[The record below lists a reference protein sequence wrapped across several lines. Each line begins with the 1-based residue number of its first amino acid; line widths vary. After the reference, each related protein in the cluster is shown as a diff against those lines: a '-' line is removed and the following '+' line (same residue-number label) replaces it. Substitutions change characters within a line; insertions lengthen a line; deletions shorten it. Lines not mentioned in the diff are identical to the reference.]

1 MSVLASFARKR
12 RLAAAASIALG
23 AVVFLGANTAANV
36 WFRSARLDLT
46 ENGLYTLS
54 DGTRN
59 ILKNLSEPI
68 TLRFYFSQDVA
79 ANFPTVRAYAERV
92 RDLLA
97 EYKSLAGGTLIVEE
111 IDPAPSSEAE
121 DHAVALGL
129 QGAPT
134 QGGEAI
140 YMGLSGTNM
149 ADGQE
154 TVPFFQMEREAYL
167 EYDLTSLISRLAEA
181 KKPTL
186 GLVTNLPLDTGP
198 GGLLASMQGTSQPF
212 VIYSQL
218 MQIFQL
224 QPLEQDFAVVPS
236 EIDTLMIAHPKA
248 LSQQTLYAI
257 DQFVMRGGRVIAFVD
272 PISEISQLQ
281 SQESGQPVQGATF
294 KSDLWLLKSWG
305 VAYNP
310 DEVVLD
316 RTRAQK
322 VQYGGNA
329 ARPIVA
335 YPVWLGL
342 TGDNDPKVSD
352 FDKADLVTGS
362 LGKVNLASVGHFTQ
376 ADGATTAF
384 TPLIRSSDDAMLYSA
399 EMLNVQSDPDELI
412 RQFLPTGERYTIA
425 ARLSGPLKSAF
436 PEAPP
441 PVETEGQI
449 PPPLPAYIGE
459 TKDANI
465 IVVAD
470 SDIFDDRFWV
480 QPQQQGDQTM
490 AVPIA
495 DNLAFVAG
503 AAENM
508 LGSNDLISLRTRA
521 TSDRPFT
528 VVEDMRKAADTRFL
542 REEQDL
548 NARIAET
555 QEKLAALS
563 KPAANGDATALTAE
577 QQAEIEKFR
586 AELTETRARLRE
598 VQRGLRSGIESLGA
612 RLALF
617 NIAAVPLLLIAVAI
631 VIAVSRRN
639 RMARAQ
645 SLPA

>member
-1 MSVLASFARKR
+1 MNA
-12 RLAAAASIALG
+12 LAAFVRQRRTAALAAIVLG
-23 AVVFLGANTAANV
+23 AVIFICVNTAANV
-36 WFRSARLDLT
+36 WFRSARADLT
-46 ENGLYTLS
+46 DNGLYTLS
-54 DGTRN
+54 DGTKN
-59 ILKNLSEPI
+59 ILRKLSEPV
-68 TLRFYFSQDVA
+68 TLRFYFSSDVA
-79 ANFPTVRAYAERV
+79 ANFPTVRAYAERI
-92 RDLLA
+92 RDVLA
-97 EYKSLAGGTLIVEE
+97 EYKSIAGDKIVVEE
-111 IDPAPSSEAE
+111 IDPQPYTEAE
-121 DHAVALGL
+121 DTAVSLGL

-134 QGGEAI
+134 QGGESI
-140 YMGLSGTNM
+140 YMGLSATNM

-154 TVPFFQMEREAYL
+154 TVPFFEMSREAYL
-167 EYDLTSLISRLAEA
+167 EYDLTSMIARLSETR
-181 KKPTL
+181 KPTL
-186 GLVTNLPLDTGP
+186 GVVTNLPLDTGP

-218 MQIFQL
+218 LQIFQL

-236 EIDTLMIAHPKA
+236 GIDTLLIAHPKA
-248 LSQQTLYAI
+248 LNEQTLYAI

-272 PISEISQLQ
+272 PLSEISQLQ
-281 SQESGQPVQGATF
+281 DQQSRQPVQGATF

-316 RTRAQK
+316 RARAQK

-329 ARPIVA
+329 ARPVVA

-342 TGDNDPKVSD
+342 KGDDSAELSD
-352 FDKADLVTGS
+352 FDKADLVTAS
-362 LGKVNLASVGHFTQ
+362 LSVLNLASVGHFTPIE
-376 ADGATTAF
+376 GATTRF
-384 TPLIRSSDDAMLYSA
+384 TPLVRSSNESMIYSA
-399 EMLNVQSDPDELI
+399 EMLAIQSDPDELS

-436 PEAPP
+436 AEPPKPVVKEGAPP
-441 PVETEGQI
+441 PVL
-449 PPPLPAYIGE
+449 PPHIAE
-459 TKDANI
+459 AADANI

-521 TSDRPFT
+521 TGERPFT
-528 VVEDMRKAADTRFL
+528 VVEDMQKSADARFL
-542 REEQDL
+542 SEEQDL

-563 KPAANGDATALTAE
+563 KPAPNGEAAALTAE

-598 VQRGLRSGIESLGA
+598 VQRGLRSGIETLGT
-612 RLALF
+612 RLALI
-617 NIAAVPLLLIAVAI
+617 NIALVPILLIVVALVIAVA
-631 VIAVSRRN
+631 RRR

-645 SLPA
+645 TMPG

>member
-1 MSVLASFARKR
+1 MSVLAAFARR
-12 RLAAAASIALG
+12 RRTAAIAAIALG
-23 AVVFLGANTAANV
+23 AVVFVAVNTAANV
-36 WFRSARLDLT
+36 WFRSARADLT
-46 ENGLYTLS
+46 DNGLYTLS
-54 DGTRN
+54 DGTKN
-59 ILKNLSEPI
+59 ILRNLNEPI
-68 TLRFYFSQDVA
+68 TLRFYFSSEVT
-79 ANFPTVRAYAERV
+79 ANFPVVRAYAERI

-97 EYKSLAGGTLIVEE
+97 EYKSLAGGNLIVEE
-111 IDPAPSSEAE
+111 IDPQPYTEAE
-121 DHAVALGL
+121 DTAVSLGL

-134 QGGEAI
+134 QGGETI
-140 YMGLSGTNM
+140 YMGLSGANM

-154 TVPFFQMEREAYL
+154 TVAFFEMSREAYL
-167 EYDLTSLISRLAEA
+167 EYDLTSLISRLAET

-186 GLVTNLPLDTGP
+186 GVVTNLPLDTGP

-218 MQIFQL
+218 LQIFQL
-224 QPLEQDFAVVPS
+224 QPLEQDFAAGPKD
-236 EIDTLMIAHPKA
+236 IDTLLIAHPKA
-248 LSQQTLYAI
+248 LNEQTLYAI

-272 PISEISQLQ
+272 PLSEISQML
-281 SQESGQPVQGATF
+281 GGDNNQPVQGATF

-305 VAYNP
+305 VTYNP

-316 RTRAQK
+316 RARAQK

-329 ARPIVA
+329 ARPVIS

-342 TGDNDPKVSD
+342 KGDADAAVSD
-352 FDKADLVTGS
+352 FDRNDLVTGS
-362 LGKVNLASVGHFTQ
+362 LSVLNLASVGHFTPIE
-376 ADGATTAF
+376 GATTKF
-384 TPLIRSSDDAMLYSA
+384 TPLVRSSDDAMLYSA
-399 EMLNVQSDPDELI
+399 EMLTIQSDPDELM
-412 RQFLPTGERYTIA
+412 RQFLPSGERYTVA

-436 PEAPP
+436 TEAPKPVVKEGQPP
-441 PVETEGQI
+441 PV
-449 PPPLPAYIGE
+449 LPAHIAE
-459 TKDANI
+459 AADANI

-470 SDIFDDRFWV
+470 SDLFDDRFWV

-521 TSDRPFT
+521 TGDRPFT
-528 VVEDMRKAADTRFL
+528 VVEAMQKAADTRFL

-548 NARIAET
+548 NAKIAET
-555 QEKLAALS
+555 QEKLNALA
-563 KPAANGDATALTAE
+563 KPGANGETTALTAE

-586 AELTETRARLRE
+586 TELTETRARLRD
-598 VQRGLRSGIESLGA
+598 VQRELRSGIEQLGT
-612 RLALF
+612 RLALI
-617 NIAAVPLLLIAVAI
+617 NIVAVPLLLIIVAI
-631 VIAVSRRN
+631 VIAVTRRN

-645 SLPA
+645 SLPG

>member
-1 MSVLASFARKR
+1 MNALAAFARKR
-12 RLAAAASIALG
+12 RLAAVTSIVLG
-23 AVVFLGANTAANV
+23 AVVFVGVNTAANV
-36 WFRSARLDLT
+36 AFRSARADLT

-54 DGTRN
+54 QGTRN
-59 ILKNLSEPI
+59 ILAKLNEPI
-68 TLRFYFSQDVA
+68 TLRFYFSNEVA
-79 ANFPTVRAYAERV
+79 ASFPTVRAYAERV

-97 EYKSLAGGTLIVEE
+97 EYRSLAGGNLIVEE
-111 IDPAPSSEAE
+111 IDPQPYTEAE
-121 DHAVALGL
+121 DNAVSLGL

-134 QGGEAI
+134 QAGEAI
-140 YMGLSGTNM
+140 YMGISATNM
-149 ADGQE
+149 ADGHE
-154 TVPFFQMEREAYL
+154 TVPFLQMEREAYL
-167 EYDLTSLISRLAEA
+167 EYDLTSIISRLAETR
-181 KKPTL
+181 KPVL
-186 GLVTNLPLDTGP
+186 GVVTNLPLDTGP

-218 MQIFQL
+218 LQIFEL
-224 QPLEQDFAVVPS
+224 QPLEQEFASVPS
-236 EIDTLMIAHPKA
+236 GIDTLMVAHPKA
-248 LSQQTLYAI
+248 LSEQTLYAI

-281 SQESGQPVQGATF
+281 DQMTGQPVQGATF
-294 KSDLWLLKSWG
+294 RSDLWLLKYWG
-305 VAYNP
+305 VTYDP
-310 DEVVLD
+310 DQVVLD
-316 RTRAQK
+316 RERAQK

-329 ARPIVA
+329 ARPVVS

-342 TGDNDPKVSD
+342 KGDADPAISD
-352 FDKADLVTGS
+352 FDGSDLVTAG
-362 LGKVNLASVGHFTQ
+362 LGMLNLASAGHFTP
-376 ADGATTAF
+376 AEGATTSF
-384 TPLIRSSDDAMLYSA
+384 TPLIRSSADAMLYSA
-399 EMLNVQSDPDELI
+399 EMLNIQSDPDQLI

-436 PEAPP
+436 AEAPA
-441 PVETEGQI
+441 PVEKEGQM
-449 PPPLPAYIGE
+449 PAPLPAHVAE
-459 TKDANI
+459 TADANI

-528 VVEDMRKAADTRFL
+528 VVEAMQKAADTRFL

-555 QEKLAALS
+555 QEKLAELS
-563 KPAANGDATALTAE
+563 RPGPNGEPTALTAE

-598 VQRGLRSGIESLGA
+598 VQRNLRAGIETLGA
-612 RLALF
+612 RLALI
-617 NIAAVPLLLIAVAI
+617 NIALVPLLLVIVAV
-631 VIAVSRRN
+631 VIAVTRRK

-645 SLPA
+645 TLPA

>member
-1 MSVLASFARKR
+1 MAALAAFARKR
-12 RLAAAASIALG
+12 RLAALTAIVLG
-23 AVVFLGANTAANV
+23 AVIFVGVNTAANV
-36 WFRSARLDLT
+36 AFRSARADLT
-46 ENGLYTLS
+46 DNGLYTLS
-54 DGTRN
+54 DGTKN
-59 ILKNLSEPI
+59 ILKKLNEPI
-68 TLRFYFSQDVA
+68 TLRFYFSSDVA
-79 ANFPTVRAYAERV
+79 ANFPTVRAYAERI

-97 EYKSLAGGTLIVEE
+97 EYKSLAGGNLIVEE
-111 IDPAPSSEAE
+111 IDPQPYTEAE
-121 DHAVALGL
+121 DNAVSLGL

-140 YMGLSGTNM
+140 YMGLSASNM

-154 TVPFFQMEREAYL
+154 SIPFFQMEREAYL
-167 EYDLTSLISRLAEA
+167 EYDLTSLISRLAET
-181 KKPTL
+181 KKPVL
-186 GLVTNLPLDTGP
+186 GVVTNLPLDTGP

-218 MQIFQL
+218 LQIFQL

-236 EIDTLMIAHPKA
+236 EIDTLLIAHPKA
-248 LSQQTLYAI
+248 LNQQTLYAI

-272 PISEISQLQ
+272 PLSEISQLQ
-281 SQESGQPVQGATF
+281 SQQTGEPVQGATF

-305 VAYNP
+305 AAYNP

-329 ARPIVA
+329 ARPVVS

-342 TGDNDPKVSD
+342 KGDADPKASD
-352 FDKADLVTGS
+352 FAKDDLVTGS
-362 LGKVNLASVGHFTQ
+362 LSVLNLASVGHFSPVE
-376 ADGATTAF
+376 GATTKF

-399 EMLNVQSDPDELI
+399 EMLTVQSDPDELI

-436 PEAPP
+436 AEAPP
-441 PVETEGQI
+441 PVVKEGQ
-449 PPPLPAYIGE
+449 PPPVLPAHIAE
-459 TKDANI
+459 TADANI

-521 TSDRPFT
+521 TGDRPFT
-528 VVEDMRKAADTRFL
+528 VVEDMQKAADTRFL

-563 KPAANGDATALTAE
+563 KPGANGEATALTAE

-598 VQRGLRSGIESLGA
+598 VQRGLRSGIETLGT
-612 RLALF
+612 RLALI
-617 NIAAVPLLLIAVAI
+617 NIALVPLLLIVVAL
-631 VIAVSRRN
+631 VIAVTRRN

-645 SLPA
+645 TLPA

>member
-1 MSVLASFARKR
+1 MSALAAFARR
-12 RLAAAASIALG
+12 RRTAAIAAIALG
-23 AVVFLGANTAANV
+23 AVIFVAVNTAANV
-36 WFRSARLDLT
+36 WFRSARADLT
-46 ENGLYTLS
+46 DNGLYTLS

-59 ILKNLSEPI
+59 ILRNLNEPI
-68 TLRFYFSQDVA
+68 TLRFYFSSEVT
-79 ANFPTVRAYAERV
+79 ANFPTVRAYAERI

-97 EYKSLAGGTLIVEE
+97 EYKSLAGGNLIVEE
-111 IDPAPSSEAE
+111 IDPQPYTEAE
-121 DHAVALGL
+121 DNAVSLGL

-134 QGGEAI
+134 QGGETI

-154 TVPFFQMEREAYL
+154 TVPFFEMSREAYL
-167 EYDLTSLISRLAEA
+167 EYDLTSMISRLAA
-181 KKPTL
+181 TRKPVL
-186 GLVTNLPLDTGP
+186 GVVTNLPLDTGP
-198 GGLLASMQGTSQPF
+198 GGLLASMQGTSQPY

-218 MQIFQL
+218 LQIFQL
-224 QPLEQDFAVVPS
+224 QPLEQDFAVIPND
-236 EIDTLMIAHPKA
+236 IDTLLIAHPKA
-248 LSQQTLYAI
+248 LSEQTLYAI

-272 PISEISQLQ
+272 PLSEISQMTGGD
-281 SQESGQPVQGATF
+281 SNQPVQGATF

-305 VAYNP
+305 VAYNA

-316 RTRAQK
+316 RARAQK

-329 ARPIVA
+329 ARPVIS

-342 TGDNDPKVSD
+342 KGDADANVSD
-352 FDKADLVTGS
+352 FDKNDLVTGS
-362 LGKVNLASVGHFTQ
+362 LSVLNLASAGHFTPIE
-376 ADGATTAF
+376 GATTKF
-384 TPLIRSSDDAMLYSA
+384 TPLIRSSDDSMLYSA
-399 EMLNVQSDPDELI
+399 EMLTIQSDPDELM

-436 PEAPP
+436 TEAPKPVQKDGAP
-441 PVETEGQI
+441 PVILPPHLTE
-449 PPPLPAYIGE
+449 AA
-459 TKDANI
+459 DANI

-470 SDIFDDRFWV
+470 SDLFDDRFWV

-521 TSDRPFT
+521 TGDRPFT
-528 VVEDMRKAADTRFL
+528 LVEAMQQAADARFL
-542 REEQDL
+542 KEEQDL

-555 QEKLAALS
+555 QEKLNALA
-563 KPAANGDATALTAE
+563 KPAANGETTALTAE
-577 QQAEIEKFR
+577 QQAEIDKFR
-586 AELTETRARLRE
+586 SELTETRARLRD
-598 VQRGLRSGIESLGA
+598 VQRELRSGIEQLGT
-612 RLALF
+612 RLALI
-617 NIAAVPLLLIAVAI
+617 NIVAVPLLLIVVAI
-631 VIAVSRRN
+631 VIAVTRRN

-645 SLPA
+645 SLPG